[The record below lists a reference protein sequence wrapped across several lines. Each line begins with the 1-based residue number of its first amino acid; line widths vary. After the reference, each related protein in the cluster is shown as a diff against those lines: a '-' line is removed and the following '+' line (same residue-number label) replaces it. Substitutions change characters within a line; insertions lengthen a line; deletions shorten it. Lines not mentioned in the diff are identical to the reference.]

1 MAGKARTLVC
11 AALLASAC
19 GCAATKSVL
28 IVAPALRTWPD
39 ARVAVLPFDNQST
52 DIGAADV
59 MRKLAAEGFEKRG
72 YQPLPFE
79 EVDNKLSGL
88 GISEGG
94 QLPSVKPEELGKA
107 LGTDLLCYGDVEDF
121 TFQNLGFVV
130 RKNVLLSVKLLSA
143 STGEA
148 LYEASG
154 AGRDLKFYT
163 NKDEAKAAFVEQLAL
178 KLVQNLL
185 KTPLKKEAEAAAWKA
200 LDGLPRRQLS
210 SEEEK

>member
-1 MAGKARTLVC
+1 MPVKARSLLC

-19 GCAATKSVL
+19 GCAMKSSLMVS
-28 IVAPALRTWPD
+28 PALRTWPD

-52 DIGAADV
+52 DVGAADV
-59 MRKLAAEGFEKRG
+59 MRKLASEEFSKRG
-72 YQPLPFE
+72 YQPLPAE
-79 EVDNKLSGL
+79 EVDGKLSGL

-107 LGTDLLCYGDVEDF
+107 LGADLLCYGDVEDF

-130 RKNVLLSVKLLSA
+130 RKNVVLTVRMLSA
-143 STGEA
+143 SSGEV
-148 LYEASG
+148 LYEATG
-154 AGRDLKFYT
+154 TGRDLKLYT

-185 KTPLKKEAEAAAWKA
+185 KTPLKKEAAAAAWKA
-200 LDGLPRRQLS
+200 LDGLPRRQ
-210 SEEEK
+210 